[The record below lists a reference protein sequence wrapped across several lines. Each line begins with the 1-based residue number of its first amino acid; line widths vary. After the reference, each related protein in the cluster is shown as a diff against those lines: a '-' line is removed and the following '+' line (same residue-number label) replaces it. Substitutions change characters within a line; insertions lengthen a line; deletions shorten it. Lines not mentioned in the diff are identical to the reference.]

1 MPSTH
6 SATITFFATYI
17 LLAATYLPVHH
28 SLPLNSASRVL
39 PVLIAFPFATM
50 IMMSRVWLGHHTRA
64 QVLAGSAYGVVF
76 ASVWYAL
83 WTGGLNEYGKVIE
96 KEFAHWIFI

>member
-6 SATITFFATYI
+6 SATITFFAAYI

-28 SLPLNSASRVL
+28 SLPLNSASRVV
-39 PVLIAFPFATM
+39 PVLITFPWAVM
-50 IMMSRVWLGHHTRA
+50 IMMSRVWLGHHTWA

-83 WTGGLNEYGKVIE
+83 WTGGLDEYGKVVE
-96 KEFAHWIFI
+96 KEFANRIFI